1 MNGRISVETHAC
13 GDSSK
18 VMQEKTEAGGAR
30 IEKGTGGG
38 RASLFRREERV
49 DRRRVAC
56 RGGASRSRGPAV
68 SGYGQGRKDRSPTA
82 AVEAHPAPAPETSAP
97 PAKGLA
103 AKPALW
109 KEEVRK
115 RKISWLWPSRV
126 ASPAFSFARRSQ
138 CRRNSRCSDCRAEP
152 TSGADSCSAS

>member
-18 VMQEKTEAGGAR
+18 VMQEKTEAAGAR
-30 IEKGTGGG
+30 IEKDTGGG
-38 RASLFRREERV
+38 RAALYRREERV

-82 AVEAHPAPAPETSAP
+82 AVEAHPAPASTVRERHPQ
-97 PAKGLA
+97 
-103 AKPALW
+103 
-109 KEEVRK
+109 EVE
-115 RKISWLWPSRV
+115 
-126 ASPAFSFARRSQ
+126 ARRQ
-138 CRRNSRCSDCRAEP
+138 GKKGGRGKREKLGAE
-152 TSGADSCSAS
+152 